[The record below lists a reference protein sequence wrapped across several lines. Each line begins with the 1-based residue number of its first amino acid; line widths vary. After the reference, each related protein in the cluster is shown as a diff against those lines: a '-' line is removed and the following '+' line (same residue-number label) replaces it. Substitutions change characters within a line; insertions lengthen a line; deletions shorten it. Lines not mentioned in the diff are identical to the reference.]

1 MSDVEKEKTINLG
14 KVNQT
19 KLKLNWKK
27 VPDEQ
32 LKREEYFLNHN
43 EYEGQQAQLLQK

>member
-27 VPDEQ
+27 FQMSNLSV
-32 LKREEYFLNHN
+32 KNIS
-43 EYEGQQAQLLQK
+43 